1 MEKRITHHLL
11 RFSLKFFLYFIG
23 VSFIF
28 PALPLRAQV
37 LTLPVSLT
45 YLSRRA
51 DIIVQGSVMDVRY
64 ENHPEFANI
73 PTIRVT
79 LSVEDML
86 RGPSGRNT
94 YTFREA
100 LIGVKAGS
108 TKQGYKVGQR
118 LMLFLPSPSKY
129 GFSSPVGIEQGR
141 FHITRLPATGEETI
155 VNEIGNAGLF
165 KDVENTAF
173 LAGIRLSEKQTRLAA
188 TRQGPVSLIEF
199 SALVKTLTALPR
211 IH

>member
-1 MEKRITHHLL
+1 MEKRTFHPLF
-11 RFSLKFFLYFIG
+11 RFSLKPLFYFITL
-23 VSFIF
+23 SFIF
-28 PALPLRAQV
+28 PALPSRAQV
-37 LTLPVSLT
+37 LTLPVNLT
-45 YLSRRA
+45 YLSQRA
-51 DIIVQGSVMDVRY
+51 DIIVQGSVTDVRY

-73 PTIRVT
+73 PTIKVT
-79 LSVEDML
+79 LKVEDML
-86 RGPSGRNT
+86 RGPSGRT

-108 TKQGYKVGQR
+108 TKRGYKVGQR

-155 VNEIGNAGLF
+155 ANEIGNAGLF
-165 KDVENTAF
+165 KDVESTAF

-188 TRQGPVSLIEF
+188 TRQGPVPLAEF

>member
-1 MEKRITHHLL
+1 ML
-11 RFSLKFFLYFIG
+11 RFSLKPLFYFIAL
-23 VSFIF
+23 SFIF
-28 PALPLRAQV
+28 PDLPIRAQV
-37 LTLPVSLT
+37 LTLPVNLT

-51 DIIVQGSVMDVRY
+51 DIIVQGSVTDVRY

-79 LSVEDML
+79 LNVEDML
-86 RGPSGRNT
+86 RGPSGLKT

-100 LIGVKAGS
+100 IIGVKAGS

-141 FHITRLPATGEETI
+141 FHITRLPATGKETI
-155 VNEIGNAGLF
+155 VNETGNSGLF

-173 LAGIRLSEKQTRLAA
+173 LAGIRLSEKQKLLAA
-188 TRQGPVSLIEF
+188 TKQGPVSLAEF
-199 SALVKTLTALPR
+199 SALVKTLSALPR